1 MIDKPDP
8 KDAGRSDPGAKR
20 PHATLDLKAT
30 EVKPAAT
37 PQAASPQTS
46 SAAGA
51 SSSPASS
58 SSSASSASPPGSGTS
73 SADAKAGAAQPQPSS
88 AKTAP
93 SSADAKPGASSKPA
107 APPAT
112 DPKVAPRK
120 SGGGFLSHTA
130 AGLLG
135 GGLVYAATGLLGLPA
150 PGLPGST
157 SSNLAERVAALEAA
171 PKDSASV
178 SDLTSRLGEAE
189 SRLAKLAEIEQR
201 IGALDQAQGALAAE
215 TKTLAETAKDGGD
228 SASAERL
235 AKVEEQL
242 RLIAS
247 GAPDAEG
254 RVPQL
259 AAVAGKISDLES
271 ALATQVASLR
281 KSMPAEI
288 EERLEATAEAS
299 EAAKAAAQ
307 RLDREMAA
315 ARTEQARGLQKIET
329 QKAETDRLG
338 AAVDAVK
345 EETGRLAGTVAELR
359 SSVDSQLKAVARP
372 ADVSAAVGPVHSKIA
387 ELEQNVQNVV
397 LSEQSRRENAERI
410 VLSLELSNLK
420 RVLDRGQG
428 QGYATEL
435 EEVRKASAGTLD
447 LAALER
453 FKDTGVATPAQLKA
467 EFRPVMNAVIDA
479 DLEPADGSVIDRL
492 LAGAKSVVRVRKVS
506 HDADD
511 TSTEA
516 IVARIETALNE
527 GRLGDVVTLAKT
539 LPPKAQIPI
548 EDWLIKVTARHSV
561 DQAIA
566 SIDDRLKASLSGAP
580 DPAPS
585 SPPPA
590 APAAPAAPAPAQ
602 N

>member
-30 EVKPAAT
+30 EVKPAVS
-37 PQAASPQTS
+37 PQAASS
-46 SAAGA
+46 AGA
-51 SSSPASS
+51 A
-58 SSSASSASPPGSGTS
+58 AS
-73 SADAKAGAAQPQPSS
+73 SADAKANATSAAQPPPSS
-88 AKTAP
+88 AKPASGAADTKP
-93 SSADAKPGASSKPA
+93 SSGAADAKPGATSKPA
-107 APPAT
+107 ASSAAEA
-112 DPKVAPRK
+112 KAAPRK

-135 GGLVYAATGLLGLPA
+135 GGLVYAATGLLGLPP
-150 PGLPGST
+150 PGLSGGADSD
-157 SSNLAERVAALEAA
+157 LAQRLAALEAA
-171 PKDSASV
+171 PKDTAGV
-178 SDLTSRLGEAE
+178 SDLATRLGDAE
-189 SRLAKLAEIEQR
+189 SRLAKLAEIEQHV
-201 IGALDQAQGALAAE
+201 GALDQAQGTLAAE
-215 TKTLAETAKDGGD
+215 TKALAEAARDGGD
-228 SASAERL
+228 SAGAERL

-247 GAPDAEG
+247 AAPDAEG

-259 AAVAGKISDLES
+259 AAIAGKVSDLES

-281 KSMPAEI
+281 KSMPAGL
-288 EERLEATAEAS
+288 EERLDATAEAS

-315 ARTEQARGLQKIET
+315 ARTDQARGLQKIET
-329 QKAETDRLG
+329 QKAETDRLA
-338 AAVDAVK
+338 AAVEAVK
-345 EETGRLAGTVAELR
+345 EETGRLASTVAELR
-359 SSVDSQLKAVARP
+359 SSFDSQLKAVARP

-387 ELEQNVQNVV
+387 EIEQSVQNVV
-397 LSEQSRRENAERI
+397 RSEQSRRENAERI

-428 QGYATEL
+428 QGYAAEL

-492 LAGAKSVVRVRKVS
+492 LAGAKSVVRVRKIS
-506 HDADD
+506 HDAGD

-539 LPPKAQIPI
+539 LPQKAQIPI

-580 DPAPS
+580 DPVP